1 MFDEVRE
8 HLREMLEIGAI
19 RESSSPYSSNLVLVR
34 KYDGSLPLC
43 IDYRGVNRKTIKDAH
58 SLPRIEDTLK
68 CLSGARFFTKLDL
81 RSAYWQ
87 CAVKESDKP
96 KTAFNLGPLGFYEF
110 NRLPFGLTNACSTFQ
125 RLMERCMGELHLKEC
140 LIYLD
145 DIIIFSKTEDEHIKR
160 LESVFRRLKEQNL
173 KLKGKKCEF
182 FKTEIKYLGFVVSDG
197 GITTDPDKV
206 SVVKNWPA
214 IKNVKDLRK
223 FLGFTSYYRRF
234 IQDYAKIVKPLNDLL
249 IGHTT
254 NKRKTKVKSKKVP
267 TKWSWNEDQQKAMD
281 RVIEKLTSPPILAYA
296 DYTLPFI
303 LHTDASNEGLGAV
316 LSQKQGGI
324 DRVIAYASRSLRGAE
339 RLYPAHKREFLALK
353 WAVTDK
359 FHEYLYGSKFEVKT
373 DNNPL
378 TYIFDKAKLD
388 AVCHRWVASLSN
400 YDFNLTHRAGKANG
414 DADPL
419 SRIQPETKQMFHDAI
434 KRYVQLVLFL
444 PVIHVLRQSY

>member
-1 MFDEVRE
+1 
-8 HLREMLEIGAI
+8 
-19 RESSSPYSSNLVLVR
+19 
-34 KYDGSLPLC
+34 
-43 IDYRGVNRKTIKDAH
+43 
-58 SLPRIEDTLK
+58 
-68 CLSGARFFTKLDL
+68 
-81 RSAYWQ
+81 
-87 CAVKESDKP
+87 
-96 KTAFNLGPLGFYEF
+96 
-110 NRLPFGLTNACSTFQ
+110 
-125 RLMERCMGELHLKEC
+125 
-140 LIYLD
+140 
-145 DIIIFSKTEDEHIKR
+145 
-160 LESVFRRLKEQNL
+160 
-173 KLKGKKCEF
+173 
-182 FKTEIKYLGFVVSDG
+182 VSDG

-214 IKNVKDLRK
+214 IKNVKDLRM

-234 IQDYAKIVKPLNDLL
+234 IQDYAKIVKPL

-316 LSQKQGGI
+316 LYQKQGGI
-324 DRVIAYASRSLRGAE
+324 DRVIAYASRRLRGAE
-339 RLYPAHKREFLALK
+339 RLYPAHKRELLALK
-353 WAVTDK
+353 WAVADK

-388 AVCHRWVASLSN
+388 AVGHRWVASLSN
-400 YDFNLTHRAGKANG
+400 YNFNLTYRAGKANG

-419 SRIQPETKQMFHDAI
+419 SIIQPETKQMFHNAI
-434 KRYVQLVLFL
+434 KAVCSACVISASNPCIETVLLTQNVNIDDSLVSDVDISAIDWHEEQNADPDIRRVKTLFSDWAQTYKKEN
-444 PVIHVLRQSY
+444 IFRIGRST